1 MVDHADKDHPETEGA
16 LEGVD
21 PEKRRTLTKLAAGA
35 FVAPVVA
42 SFPMDGLTIS
52 RAHAE
57 SASGSGLVKEEDK
70 DKDGSTEEE
79 QPRKKRHMH
88 GNGGYFPNATETLE

>member
-1 MVDHADKDHPETEGA
+1 MADHTDKDRPETEDA

-52 RAHAE
+52 RAHAQT
-57 SASGSGLVKEEDK
+57 ASGSGLVTEDDEDDEDK
-70 DKDGSTEEE
+70 DDNDK
-79 QPRKKRHMH
+79 KKRRRKRHGH
-88 GNGGYFPNATETLE
+88 GNGGSYHPNQTL

>member
-1 MVDHADKDHPETEGA
+1 MTDHTDKDRPETEGA

-21 PEKRRTLTKLAAGA
+21 PEKRRTLTKLAASA

-57 SASGSGLVKEEDK
+57 TASASGLVKE
-70 DKDGSTEEE
+70 
-79 QPRKKRHMH
+79 KKRRRRRHGH
-88 GNGGYFPNATETLE
+88 GNGGYFPNSTVQQF